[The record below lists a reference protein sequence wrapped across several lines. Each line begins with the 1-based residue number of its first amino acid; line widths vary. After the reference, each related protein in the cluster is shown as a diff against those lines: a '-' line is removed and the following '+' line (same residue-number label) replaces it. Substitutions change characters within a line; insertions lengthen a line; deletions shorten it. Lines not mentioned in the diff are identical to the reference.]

1 MNIFIISV
9 ILASIINYLTIKMV
23 SKKCDIYSYYFKD
36 NKLNL
41 IYFLPVFNLLIKCK
55 KSRVKVLL
63 INIVTILSI
72 SFIFYKFKMSIYFFY
87 YIVFFTILMLV
98 ILIDMDTYTIPNKI
112 ILFGIIFSVSFNLF
126 YGNIFESIFGGLV
139 SFFNIFSIVILVEKF
154 IKKEAMG
161 RGDIKLFSMIGLFFG
176 YEKTFIVIN
185 LSMHTCL
192 FYFFITN
199 MISFINKKDYK
210 TILPFG
216 PFISISSILVMFL
229 SFNNISIM

>member
-1 MNIFIISV
+1 
-9 ILASIINYLTIKMV
+9 
-23 SKKCDIYSYYFKD
+23 
-36 NKLNL
+36 
-41 IYFLPVFNLLIKCK
+41 
-55 KSRVKVLL
+55 
-63 INIVTILSI
+63 
-72 SFIFYKFKMSIYFFY
+72 
-87 YIVFFTILMLV
+87 
-98 ILIDMDTYTIPNKI
+98 
-112 ILFGIIFSVSFNLF
+112 
-126 YGNIFESIFGGLV
+126 
-139 SFFNIFSIVILVEKF
+139 
-154 IKKEAMG
+154 
-161 RGDIKLFSMIGLFFG
+161 MIGLFFG